1 MLQAFLIA
9 IALHRSLADR
19 FALHCHL
26 VSLFSRLWCPATIQC
41 LVLLGDSYLRL
52 VQYSIQDYREKL
64 YQDILKRRKELR
76 KAEKERAGQS
86 NGLHRS
92 RTRTRPSADQPR
104 YR

>member
-1 MLQAFLIA
+1 MSPSGFVQ
-9 IALHRSLADR
+9 S
-19 FALHCHL
+19 
-26 VSLFSRLWCPATIQC
+26 ATAPSNQPVC
-41 LVLLGDSYLRL
+41 LVPLGDSFLRL

-86 NGLHRS
+86 NGVHRS